1 VIARCDDVDAF
12 FDGELAV
19 DPAQS
24 FREHLATCARCQVAL
39 RGRMLEAA
47 VTDEAPD
54 AHVIPLRRARA
65 PRASGPSGSR
75 RWLVAA
81 AVVAIAAAV
90 TLVWWT
96 RRAPAPG
103 ALALAV
109 TVEHGATQ
117 MRGTSAHIGDTIH
130 ARATGGTGPRA
141 VWIYRDDTQL
151 LLACPGA
158 AGCVDAE
165 DAMTA
170 ALVVR
175 AVGTYSIVTISA
187 TALPTATGSLDTD
200 VAAARR
206 AGALTRIDT
215 VEVR

>member
-24 FREHLATCARCQVAL
+24 FREHLTTCARCQAAL

-47 VTDEAPD
+47 VTDEAPG
-54 AHVIPLRRARA
+54 AQVIPLHAARMPA
-65 PRASGPSGSR
+65 RTRSRPVR
-75 RWLVAA
+75 RWMVAA
-81 AVVAIAAAV
+81 AAVAIAAAV
-90 TLVWWT
+90 TLVWWV
-96 RRAPAPG
+96 RRPLAPTV
-103 ALALAV
+103 LAV
-109 TVEHGATQ
+109 VVRVEHGATQ

-130 ARATGGTGPRA
+130 ARATGGAGQRA

-158 AGCVDAE
+158 AGCRDG
-165 DAMTA
+165 DGAMA
-170 ALVVR
+170 ADLVVR

-187 TALPTATGSLDTD
+187 TSLSTPTGSLDAD
-200 VAAARR
+200 VAAARG